1 MSNKGALSSKVL
13 RKGSRPRSA
22 VNSLTP
28 HLRQPVSALVT
39 LLLTRCR
46 SGQLSDVLPC
56 SVLWASD
63 SNSLICLQPKPIN
76 GGSMVIRAEEA
87 DNYVMVKKRIIISI
101 TIDT

>member
-1 MSNKGALSSKVL
+1 VFNGEPHDDVLECADMIKIQMALNV
-13 RKGSRPRSA
+13 
-22 VNSLTP
+22 
-28 HLRQPVSALVT
+28 
-39 LLLTRCR
+39 LTRCR

-87 DNYVMVKKRIIISI
+87 DNYVMVKKRIISI